1 MKQILDLARNFIEKD
16 EESIDFINNQFLE
29 SHFSKNV
36 LFVSPKIN
44 GRSFYKFIMPYCLL
58 YEYDQMG
65 TAIIGIDKYNPN
77 NEYQFTNI
85 PLYSKQILWA
95 DFIVFPFC
103 KQNLAPLYDMMRC
116 INPSVKIV
124 FNVDFNYYLLGT
136 NHPLKKQFSN
146 EEIIGFIEDNIFYSD
161 ICLTTN
167 NNLSEYLV
175 AKFEKELNESKYK
188 DIESNVEIATIP
200 LLIDE
205 DLVLENLDSEEKFK
219 TPESNEN
226 SEQSETPQETV
237 NAENEAETIKTDDKK
252 SFRVGIVASNYT
264 WQDLNSYKEQ
274 FKEAKEKFGDNIT
287 FVMIGFDGID
297 LNTKKSCFTSDFTF
311 EYVKPCS
318 IIHYYKQLKEL
329 NLDLMFIPLIKN
341 EFNETSENYNKL
353 LEASLFNIPVM
364 VLDTFPYNRIIT
376 DMENG
381 VLIKGKKDFVLK
393 LDFCI
398 SNQEKLKQIGVSS
411 NNFIKQNFSYNEKTI
426 TIFEDIFS

>member
-1 MKQILDLARNFIEKD
+1 MKQILDLAKIFIEKD
-16 EESIDFINNQFLE
+16 EESLDFINNQFEE

-44 GRSFYKFIMPYCLL
+44 GRSFYKYIMPYCLL

-65 TAIIGIDKYNPN
+65 TAIIGIEKYNPN

-146 EEIIGFIEDNIFYSD
+146 EEIIGFIEDNIFFSD

-167 NNLSEYLV
+167 NNLSEFLV
-175 AKFEKELNESKYK
+175 NKFENELNENKYK
-188 DIESNVEIATIP
+188 DIESNVEIATLP

-205 DLVLENLDSEEKFK
+205 TLIWENLDSEEKFK
-219 TPESNEN
+219 KD
-226 SEQSETPQETV
+226 SEEEEKETPSTE
-237 NAENEAETIKTDDKK
+237 NIEIEKNEAENVEQTNKE
-252 SFRVGIVASNYT
+252 SFRVGIIASGYT

-274 FKEAKEKFGDNIT
+274 FKEAKDKFGDNIT
-287 FVMIGFDGID
+287 FVMIGFDGVD

-318 IIHYYKQLKEL
+318 IIHYYKQLKDL
-329 NLDLMFIPLIKN
+329 NLDLVFIPLIKN
-341 EFNETSENYNKL
+341 QFNETSENYNKL
-353 LEASLFNIPVM
+353 LECSLFSIPVM
-364 VLDTFPYNRIIT
+364 VLDTFPYNLIIT

-381 VLIKGKKDFVLK
+381 ILIKGKKDFVLK
-393 LDFCI
+393 LEFCM
-398 SNQEKLKQIGVSS
+398 SNRDKLKQIGESC
-411 NNFIKQNFSYNEKTI
+411 NQFIRQNFSYNEKTI